1 MEGEL
6 QSMCDKEALIYD
18 SMHFQ
23 FMPHFVITVGIVIYH
38 ELPQNPH
45 SYLNLGSSILYTCMY
60 SQKWTSADLTHDNHY
75 CWLTCSYKLTLHAR
89 NIYLHRYCLPCA
101 QIQSCSFKSVSVH
114 F

>member
-1 MEGEL
+1 MMEGEL

-45 SYLNLGSSILYTCMY
+45 SY
-60 SQKWTSADLTHDNHY
+60 
-75 CWLTCSYKLTLHAR
+75 
-89 NIYLHRYCLPCA
+89 
-101 QIQSCSFKSVSVH
+101 
-114 F
+114 